1 MGVLL
6 VPLMVVVGVL
16 LLGAL
21 VEYLAGRAR
30 RGWEAEGER
39 LAGRS
44 DRERALDRIR
54 LGLRPSRD
62 E

>member
-1 MGVLL
+1 MEILLLPVLI
-6 VPLMVVVGVL
+6 VGGVL

-21 VEYLAGRAR
+21 VEYLAVRAR

-44 DRERALDRIR
+44 DSERALDRLR
-54 LGLRPSRD
+54 LGLRPSED
-62 E
+62 D

>member
-1 MGVLL
+1 MEVLL
-6 VPLMVVVGVL
+6 LPLLIAVGVL

-21 VEYLAGRAR
+21 VEYLAARAR

-39 LAGRS
+39 LAERS
-44 DRERALDRIR
+44 DGEKALDRIR
-54 LGLRPSRD
+54 LGLRPSED

>member
-1 MGVLL
+1 MEVLL
-6 VPLMVVVGVL
+6 LPLLLAVGVL

-21 VEYLAGRAR
+21 VEYLATRAR

-39 LAGRS
+39 LAARS
-44 DRERALDRIR
+44 DSERALDQLR
-54 LGLRPSRD
+54 LGLRPSED

>member
-1 MGVLL
+1 MEVLL
-6 VPLMVVVGVL
+6 LPLLIAVGVL

-21 VEYLAGRAR
+21 VEYLAARAR

-44 DRERALDRIR
+44 DSEKALDRIR
-54 LGLRPSRD
+54 LGLRPSED